1 MLIEAA
7 AKNPP
12 LRRRGHKTRNLDGG
26 VATESKNGLFRLQV
40 HLAVDEGGDQV
51 SVSGTS
57 SISANGKSVIEAL
70 GSNSRRAWC
79 PHVLDWHYRLILE
92 IALLVAEAKDLER
105 CLFVSQADT
114 PSRKPKL
121 LR

>member
-12 LRRRGHKTRNLDGG
+12 LMRRGHKTRNPNAG

-40 HLAVDEGGDQV
+40 HLAVDEEAIKFRCPEPPL
-51 SVSGTS
+51 SPPTK
-57 SISANGKSVIEAL
+57 KSVIEAL
-70 GSNSRRAWC
+70 GSNSHRAWC
-79 PHVLDWHYRLILE
+79 PHVLDWHYRLVLE

-105 CLFVSQADT
+105 CLLCRTVRELCRSG
-114 PSRKPKL
+114 RI
-121 LR
+121 